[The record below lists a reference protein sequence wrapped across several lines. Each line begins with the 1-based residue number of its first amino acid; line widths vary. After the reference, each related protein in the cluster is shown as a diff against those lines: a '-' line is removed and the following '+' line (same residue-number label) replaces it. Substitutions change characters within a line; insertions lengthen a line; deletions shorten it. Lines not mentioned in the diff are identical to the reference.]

1 MAKWRVTAEVRLAVT
16 QVVMAES
23 SGQAVLVAGLGG
35 VVPGWVYAIPEES
48 GYRWATGESRRV
60 QA

>member
-23 SGQAVLVAGLGG
+23 SGQAV
-35 VVPGWVYAIPEES
+35 EETD
-48 GYRWATGESRRV
+48 AEE
-60 QA
+60 